1 MKNPKATQN
10 KAKDVETKQQPE
22 REKLEAELG
31 RSIYEVNCYARQIE
45 ELKELA
51 RPFQQ
56 KAKQIT
62 AELERLDNGKK
73 Q

>member
-10 KAKDVETKQQPE
+10 KAEDVETKQQ

-31 RSIYEVNCYARQIE
+31 RSIYEVNRYVKQIE

-56 KAKQIT
+56 KANQIA
-62 AELERLDNGKK
+62 AELERMDNGKK

>member
-1 MKNPKATQN
+1 MTKPKAKEN
-10 KAKDVETKQQPE
+10 KAEDVETKQQ

-31 RSIYEVNCYARQIE
+31 RSIYEVNRYVKQIE

-56 KAKQIT
+56 KANQI
-62 AELERLDNGKK
+62 AAALEALDNG
-73 Q
+73 